1 MMMSLDQ
8 FVFSLPTLAYQEF
21 QRQQEWKHPGTSRVG
36 ERDAH
41 QYVGEGD
48 DTITLS
54 GWIAPEFCG
63 DITSLDDLRDMA
75 SDGAA
80 YVLVEGTGRIFGEFV
95 ITHISE
101 GRTLFYADGLPRR
114 IEFSLS
120 LKRVDRGDRID
131 AHSGSRRQDAMMLQ
145 P

>member
-21 QRQQEWKHPGTSRVG
+21 QRQQEWKHPATSRVG

-41 QYVGEGD
+41 QDLGEGD

-54 GWIAPEFCG
+54 GWIAPELTG
-63 DITSLDDLRDMA
+63 DITSLDDIRDMA
-75 SDGAA
+75 SRGEA

-95 ITHISE
+95 ITQLTE
-101 GRTLFYADGLPRR
+101 GRTLFYTDGMPRR
-114 IEFSLS
+114 IEFSVS
-120 LKRVDRGDRID
+120 LKRVDRGDQID
-131 AHSGSRRQDAMMLQ
+131 AYSGSPHQESDIE
-145 P
+145 

>member
-21 QRQQEWKHPGTSRVG
+21 QRQQEWKHPATSRVG

-41 QYVGEGD
+41 QYLGEGD

-54 GWIAPEFCG
+54 GWIAPELTG
-63 DITSLDDLRDMA
+63 DITSLDDIRDMA
-75 SDGAA
+75 SRGEA

-95 ITHISE
+95 ITQLTE
-101 GRTLFYADGLPRR
+101 GRTLFYTDGMPRR
-114 IEFSLS
+114 IEFSVS
-120 LKRVDRGDRID
+120 LKRVDRGDQID
-131 AHSGSRRQDAMMLQ
+131 AYSGSPHQESDTE
-145 P
+145 

>member
-21 QRQQEWKHPGTSRVG
+21 QRQQEWKHPATSRVG

-41 QYVGEGD
+41 QYLGEGD

-54 GWIAPEFCG
+54 GWIAPELTG
-63 DITSLDDLRDMA
+63 DITSLDDIRDMA
-75 SDGAA
+75 SRGEA

-95 ITHISE
+95 ITQLTE
-101 GRTLFYADGLPRR
+101 GRTLFYTDGMPRR
-114 IEFSLS
+114 IEFSVS
-120 LKRVDRGDRID
+120 LKRVDRGDQID
-131 AHSGSRRQDAMMLQ
+131 AYSGSPHQEQ
-145 P
+145 GNQ

>member
-8 FVFSLPTLAYQEF
+8 FVFSLSTLAYQEF
-21 QRQQEWKHPGTSRVG
+21 QRQQEWKHPATSRVG

-41 QYVGEGD
+41 QYLGEGD

-54 GWIAPEFCG
+54 GWIAPELTG

-75 SDGAA
+75 SRGET

-95 ITHISE
+95 ITQLTE
-101 GRTLFYADGLPRR
+101 GRTLFYTDGMPRR
-114 IEFSLS
+114 IEFSVS
-120 LKRVDRGDRID
+120 LKRVDRGDQID
-131 AHSGSRRQDAMMLQ
+131 AYSGSPHQESDTE
-145 P
+145 

>member
-21 QRQQEWKHPGTSRVG
+21 QRQQEWKHPATSRVG

-41 QYVGEGD
+41 QYLGEGD

-54 GWIAPEFCG
+54 GWIAPELTG

-75 SDGAA
+75 SRGEA
-80 YVLVEGTGRIFGEFV
+80 YVLVEGTGRIFGEFI
-95 ITHISE
+95 ITQLTE
-101 GRTLFYADGLPRR
+101 GRTLFYTDGMPRR
-114 IEFSLS
+114 IEFSVS
-120 LKRVDRGDRID
+120 LKRVDRGDQID
-131 AHSGSRRQDAMMLQ
+131 AYSGSPHQESDTE
-145 P
+145 